1 MMVSPMQKM
10 SLRVRRL
17 WNDRSGLAAVEFAM
31 IFPMMVVM
39 FFGVLELSAAIAVD
53 RKATLVARTLSDLT
67 SQMASV
73 ADADLVSF
81 GEAAKAIMTPYPGS
95 PLISSVTEVYVDS
108 VTGVA
113 RVQWSKGLTIGTT
126 GIVSIAATAPHN
138 PGDVVVLPTS
148 LVAAKGTYVIWS
160 EVSYKYTPA
169 IGYMVAKTGMT
180 LQRYRLHASALG
192 SLRYIS
198 DGWQLHLSDAV
209 TAALSDKLRNLH
221 RSPRPSWKRGGAV
234 FSGLHWFR
242 LR

>member
-17 WNDRSGLAAVEFAM
+17 LNDRSGLAAVEFAM

-67 SQMASV
+67 SQMVSV
-73 ADADLVSF
+73 ANADLVSF

-113 RVQWSKGLTIGTT
+113 RVQWSKGLTIGAT
-126 GIVSIAATAPHN
+126 GVVAIAATAPHN
-138 PGDVVVLPTS
+138 PGDVVVLPTT

-160 EVSYKYTPA
+160 EVSLHVYA
-169 IGYMVAKTGMT
+169 GDR
-180 LQRYRLHASALG
+180 LYRGEDRHDL
-192 SLRYIS
+192 
-198 DGWQLHLSDAV
+198 
-209 TAALSDKLRNLH
+209 
-221 RSPRPSWKRGGAV
+221 
-234 FSGLHWFR
+234 
-242 LR
+242 

>member
-17 WNDRSGLAAVEFAM
+17 LNDRSGLAAVEFAM

-39 FFGVLELSAAIAVD
+39 FFGVLELSSAIAVD

-73 ADADLVSF
+73 ADADLISF

-95 PLISSVTEVYVDS
+95 PLISSITEVYVDS
-108 VTGVA
+108 VSGVA
-113 RVQWSKGLTIGTT
+113 RVQWSKGLTISTT
-126 GIVSIAATAPHN
+126 GTVAIAPTAPHN
-138 PGDVVVLPTS
+138 PGDVVVLPTT

-169 IGYMVAKTGMT
+169 IGYMVAKTGMSFNDAAFTRPRTVVCVIYPTGGSSTCPT
-180 LQRYRLHASALG
+180 L
-192 SLRYIS
+192 
-198 DGWQLHLSDAV
+198 
-209 TAALSDKLRNLH
+209 
-221 RSPRPSWKRGGAV
+221 
-234 FSGLHWFR
+234 
-242 LR
+242 

>member
-67 SQMASV
+67 SQMVSV
-73 ADADLVSF
+73 ANTDLISF
-81 GEAAKAIMTPYPGS
+81 GEAAKAIMTPYPGP

-126 GIVSIAATAPHN
+126 GVVAISSTNPHN
-138 PGDVVVLPTS
+138 PGDIVVLPLTM
-148 LVAAKGTYVIWS
+148 VAAKGTYVIWS

-180 LQRYRLHASALG
+180 FRDAAYTRPRTVQCVIYPTGG
-192 SLRYIS
+192 SSTCPTL
-198 DGWQLHLSDAV
+198 
-209 TAALSDKLRNLH
+209 
-221 RSPRPSWKRGGAV
+221 
-234 FSGLHWFR
+234 
-242 LR
+242 

>member
-1 MMVSPMQKM
+1 M
-10 SLRVRRL
+10 
-17 WNDRSGLAAVEFAM
+17 
-31 IFPMMVVM
+31 
-39 FFGVLELSAAIAVD
+39 
-53 RKATLVARTLSDLT
+53 
-67 SQMASV
+67 
-73 ADADLVSF
+73 
-81 GEAAKAIMTPYPGS
+81 
-95 PLISSVTEVYVDS
+95 ISSVTEVYVDS
-108 VTGVA
+108 ATGVA

-126 GIVSIAATAPHN
+126 GTVSIAATAPHN
-138 PGDVVVLPTS
+138 PGDVVVLPTG

-169 IGYMVAKTGMT
+169 IGYMVAKTGMSFSDT
-180 LQRYRLHASALG
+180 AYTRPRSVA
-192 SLRYIS
+192 LRYIS